1 LKRFFKNKTAEATHQ
16 HVWMQRINSARAK
29 VHLKKTTF
37 TYEKKRFHLES
48 ALFSISIRIA
58 LERYL

>member
-1 LKRFFKNKTAEATHQ
+1 M
-16 HVWMQRINSARAK
+16 WMQRINSVREK

-58 LERYL
+58 LERYLYGLENKHF